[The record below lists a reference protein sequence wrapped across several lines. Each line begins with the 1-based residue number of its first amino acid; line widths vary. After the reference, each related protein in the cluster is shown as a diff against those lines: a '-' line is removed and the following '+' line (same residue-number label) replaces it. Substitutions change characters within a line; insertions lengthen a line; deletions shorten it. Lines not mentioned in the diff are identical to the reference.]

1 MSCPRRDGG
10 FVTQVS
16 RFRRRIAAESCESLA
31 MPYFP
36 LRSLFLGTVAAGLCG
51 STASLPAQSASTAVL
66 NGQVYVNQGLVGVG
80 RIPSA
85 ARDKF
90 GETIGSFSALTFDA
104 KSWKRNA
111 DGSYAGTFYMQPD
124 RGYNNPGTTNWRA
137 RFFTLGITFKL
148 SLLGAPAQ
156 NQVGITV
163 ADTTLLTEAN
173 GTPFTALDTAA
184 GAAGVRAAAGT
195 LPAMP
200 QGFNGRLSIDAE
212 GIVRLSD
219 GSFFISDEYGPYIY
233 KFAADGKLQSAIRPP
248 DAVVPK
254 RNGSDSFASNNP
266 APGQPAPSPLDP
278 TTGRQNN
285 QGLEGLTL
293 SPDGKTLF
301 ALLQSATRQEGGTG
315 GASAVRHNTRL
326 LAYDI
331 TGAAPVLKGEYVLQ
345 LPTFRS
351 LTGTTLVAAQSEILA
366 INNTQFLVIARDS
379 AAGHT
384 YPAATSIYRKI
395 LIYDISA
402 ATNIAGTKFDDA
414 ANPIAPAGVLD
425 ASIKPAAR
433 ADFIDMNDGAQL
445 AKFGLHNGP
454 TDDNNNLYE
463 KWEAM
468 TLVPALDPATPN
480 DYFLFVGNDNDFI
493 TQTGFQD
500 GVAYAHPSGMENDS
514 MLLVY
519 RLTLPGRMLNLSSR
533 AQTGTGANAHIAGF
547 VVTGPKPKQILIRGV
562 GPTLANFGVAGVLVD
577 PALTIFNA
585 TGQQIFGNDDWGTTA
600 SLADLLAAT
609 TSVGAFTLTEGSKDS
624 ALLLTLDPGAYTAQ
638 VNGTAGTT
646 GISLLEIYE
655 VP

>member
-1 MSCPRRDGG
+1 MRFPTSCLQIAALAAC
-10 FVTQVS
+10 FVTAPGQ
-16 RFRRRIAAESCESLA
+16 
-31 MPYFP
+31 
-36 LRSLFLGTVAAGLCG
+36 LR
-51 STASLPAQSASTAVL
+51 AQSASTAVL
-66 NGQVYVNQGLVGVG
+66 NGQVFVNQGLVGVG

-90 GETIGSFSALTFDA
+90 GETIGSFSALTHDA
-104 KSWKRNA
+104 KSWRRNA
-111 DGSYAGTFYMQPD
+111 DGSYSGTFYMQPD

-137 RFFTLGITFKL
+137 RFFTLAITFSP
-148 SLLGAPAQ
+148 SLLGATTQ

-163 ADTTLLTEAN
+163 ADTTLLTEAD

-184 GAAGVRAAAGT
+184 GTAGVRAASGT

-200 QGFNGRLSIDAE
+200 QAFNGRLSIDAE
-212 GIVRLSD
+212 GIVRLPD
-219 GSFFISDEYGPYIY
+219 GSFFISDEYGPYIF
-233 KFAADGKLQSAIRPP
+233 KFGADGKLQSAIRPP
-248 DAVVPK
+248 DAFIPK
-254 RNGSDSFASNNP
+254 RNGGDSFASNNA
-266 APGQPAPSPLDP
+266 APGQPAPAPLDP

-301 ALLQSATRQEGGTG
+301 ALLQSAARQDGGTG
-315 GASAVRHNTRL
+315 GTSAVRHNTRL

-331 TGAAPVLKGEYVLQ
+331 TGATPTLKGEYVLQ

-384 YPAATSIYRKI
+384 YPVATSIYRSI
-395 LIYDISA
+395 LVYDIA
-402 ATNIAGTKFDDA
+402 GATNIAGSRFDDP

-425 ASIKPAAR
+425 ASIRPAAR
-433 ADFIDMNDGAQL
+433 AEFININDGAQL

-468 TLVPALDPATPN
+468 TLVPALDPGAPN

-493 TQTGFQD
+493 TQSGLQD
-500 GVAYAHPSGMENDS
+500 GVSYAHPAGMENDS

-519 RLTLPGRMLNLSSR
+519 RLTLPGRMMNLSSR
-533 AQTGTGANAHIAGF
+533 AQTGTGANAHFAGF
-547 VVTGPKPKQILIRGV
+547 VVSGPKPKQLLLRGV
-562 GPTLANFGVAGVLVD
+562 GPTLVNFGVAGALAD
-577 PALTIFNA
+577 PTLTLTNSAGQPVA
-585 TGQQIFGNDDWGTTA
+585 TNDDWGTVSNLAELRAAVTA
-600 SLADLLAAT
+600 
-609 TSVGAFTLTEGSKDS
+609 VGAFTLAEGSKDS
-624 ALLLTLDPGAYTAQ
+624 ALLVTLDPGVYNAQ
-638 VNGTAGTT
+638 VSGVAGGG

>member
-1 MSCPRRDGG
+1 MSCLPPRFFFACTGA
-10 FVTQVS
+10 VS
-16 RFRRRIAAESCESLA
+16 LLGSLL
-31 MPYFP
+31 P
-36 LRSLFLGTVAAGLCG
+36 LA
-51 STASLPAQSASTAVL
+51 AQSASTAVV

-80 RIPSA
+80 RLPSA

-90 GETIGSFSALTFDA
+90 GETIGSFSALTYDA
-104 KSWKRNA
+104 KSWKRHAN
-111 DGSYAGTFYMQPD
+111 GSYDGTFYMQPD

-137 RFFTLGITFKL
+137 RFFTLAITFTP
-148 SLLGAPAQ
+148 SLLGSSSQ

-173 GTPFTALDTAA
+173 GTPLTALDTAA

-200 QGFNGRLSIDAE
+200 QAFNGRLSLDAE
-212 GIVRLSD
+212 GIVRLAD
-219 GSFFISDEYGPYIY
+219 GSFFISDEYGPYIF
-233 KFAADGKLQSAIRPP
+233 KFSADGKLQTAIRPP
-248 DAVVPK
+248 EAIIPK
-254 RNGSDSFASNNP
+254 RNGIDAFASNNP
-266 APGQPAPSPLDP
+266 APGQPAPAPLDP

-301 ALLQSATRQEGGTG
+301 ALLQSALRQEGGTG

-326 LAYDI
+326 LAYDL

-384 YPAATSIYRKI
+384 YPVATSIYRKI
-395 LIYDISA
+395 LIYDISG
-402 ATNIAGTKFDDA
+402 ATNLAGTKFDSA
-414 ANPIAPAGVLD
+414 ANPIATAGVLD
-425 ASIKPAAR
+425 ASIKPATR
-433 ADFIDMNDGAQL
+433 ADFIDINDSAQL

-463 KWEAM
+463 KWEAL
-468 TLVPALDPATPN
+468 TLVPALDPAAPN

-493 TQTGFQD
+493 TQTGLQD

-519 RLTLPGRMLNLSSR
+519 RLTLPGRMLNVSSR
-533 AQTGTGANAHIAGF
+533 AQTGTGASAHIAGF
-547 VVTGPKPKQILIRGV
+547 VVTGPKPKQLLIRGV
-562 GPTLANFGVAGVLVD
+562 GPTLANFGVAGILAD
-577 PALTIFNA
+577 PALTIFNSA
-585 TGQQIFGNDDWGTTA
+585 GQPLSANDDWGTTA
-600 SLADLLAAT
+600 ERAELLAAT
-609 TSVGAFTLTEGSKDS
+609 TSVGAFALTEGAKDS
-624 ALLLTLDPGAYTAQ
+624 AVLVTLDPGAYSAQ
-638 VNGTAGTT
+638 VSGAAGST

-655 VP
+655 LP